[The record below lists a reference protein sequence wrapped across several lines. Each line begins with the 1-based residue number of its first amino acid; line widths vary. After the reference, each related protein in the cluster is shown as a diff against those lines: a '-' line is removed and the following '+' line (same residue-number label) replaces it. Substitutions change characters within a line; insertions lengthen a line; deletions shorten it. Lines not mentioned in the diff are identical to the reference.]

1 MVLFLAACTSPPD
14 SGPLG
19 GDSARDSS
27 GRDSAWETG
36 LDSAGDSADSAGDS
50 AADSGADTGGLPDP
64 IAEADVVVIGAG
76 GSGLATGVAAMQ
88 AGASVIILEREA
100 NHGGASVHAGNFFAC
115 GTHWQADGGVTDS
128 AELCLSEWD
137 DFTGGDAT
145 AAAVQDFVNE
155 SAATLEWLAA
165 FGGDFTLA
173 TQVAPETGTVPRI
186 HLPAEGL
193 ELPVNLLGEYAMD
206 NIRTSA
212 TATGLVREDGRVI
225 GVDIGPGSD
234 GGGQTGWI
242 RAGAVVVA
250 TGGFG
255 RNDVRVA
262 ENVPGIDN
270 FPTFYEATPGMDGN
284 GLDLVEAMGGALANM
299 DDVGLYAHAAADAQL
314 GAPEVMVIS
323 NLDRT
328 LVVDATGKRVADE
341 REFMT
346 SIMGSRYIDEGPY
359 YAIYDDT
366 GWGVLQLSGRG
377 FNYPDGVDMV
387 LDGPTYESLVPVPVG
402 DTAADLATA
411 AGFDSPTFEAAL
423 SLYNEAAA
431 SGVDT
436 EFGKPEDYL
445 QRIRTGPF
453 RAIGI
458 VLGRS
463 KSFGGAALDD
473 EGRVIDEF
481 GNTIPGL
488 YAAGEAAG
496 FLGGTWIGHGFNGT
510 ITAVYWSGRR
520 AGSTAAADL
529 GY

>member
-1 MVLFLAACTSPPD
+1 MVLLLLACTSAPD
-14 SGPLG
+14 SGAAGRDGRLDTSG
-19 GDSARDSS
+19 VDSMFETGRDTSRDSGLDTS
-27 GRDSAWETG
+27 RDSGT
-36 LDSAGDSADSAGDS
+36 
-50 AADSGADTGGLPDP
+50 DTGGPAGPL
-64 IAEADVVVIGAG
+64 AEADVVVIGAG
-76 GSGLATGVAAMQ
+76 GSGLAAGVAAIQ

-100 NHGGASVHAGNFFAC
+100 NHGGASVHAGNLFAC
-115 GTHWQADGGVTDS
+115 GTRWQADGGVTDS

-137 DFTGGDAT
+137 GFTGGDAT
-145 AAAVQDFVNE
+145 ASVVQAFVDE

-173 TQVAPETGTVPRI
+173 TSVAPETGTVPRI
-186 HLPAEGL
+186 HQPTAGL
-193 ELPVNLLGEYAMD
+193 ELPVNLLGVYARD
-206 NIRTSA
+206 HIRLGT

-225 GVDIGPGSD
+225 GVEVGPGSD
-234 GGGQTGWI
+234 GSGDTGWI
-242 RAGAVVVA
+242 SAGAVVVA

-262 ENVPGIDN
+262 ENVPGIEN

-284 GLDLVEAMGGALANM
+284 GLDLVEAVGGALANM
-299 DDVGLYAHAAADAQL
+299 DDVGLYAHAAADAQI

-328 LVVDATGKRVADE
+328 LVVDATGRRVADE

-346 SIMGSRYIDEGPY
+346 SIMGSRYVDEGPF
-359 YAIYDDT
+359 YAIFDDT
-366 GWGVLQLSGRG
+366 GWGLLNLSGRG
-377 FNYPDGVDMV
+377 FNYPDGVNMNI
-387 LDGPTYESLVPVPVG
+387 DGPTYESLVPVPVG

-411 AGFDSPTFEAAL
+411 AGFDGATFEAAL
-423 SLYNEAAA
+423 DLYNEAAA

-445 QRIRTGPF
+445 QRIRTGPL
-453 RAIGI
+453 RALGI

-473 EGRVIDEF
+473 EGRVIDEL

-488 YAAGEAAG
+488 YAAG
-496 FLGGTWIGHGFNGT
+496 
-510 ITAVYWSGRR
+510 
-520 AGSTAAADL
+520 
-529 GY
+529 